1 MAGRIRRDDI
11 EALKERAD
19 IAAVIG
25 DHTELKRAGSRLKGL
40 CPFHSEKTPS
50 FTVDPGQGYYHC
62 FGCGEGGD
70 VYSFLMRVQGLDFT
84 EAVEQL
90 ARRTG
95 YDLHYED
102 LSPGQRRALGERS
115 RLVELTTRALEFFR
129 EQLLGTD
136 GEVARSYLKE
146 RGFGR
151 EDAEA
156 FQLGY
161 APNEWEALS
170 RALVTEGWQRRDLVK
185 VGLSVENQRGGLR
198 DRFRGRLVFPVLDAS
213 GDAIGFG
220 GRILPGLDYGDF
232 EPPKYYNSPETPL
245 YHKARVLY
253 GLPQSRTGMAATGEV
268 LVCEGYTDVMALH
281 QAGITNAVATCGTAV
296 GADHFRLLGRYV
308 NRVVLAFDAD
318 EAGVKAAERA
328 VQEAGAVDD
337 ESGGDRFSLRV
348 LAVDQGGDPADMVRA
363 QGAEAVQAA
372 VAGAEPVV
380 GFLIDAVIARADL
393 DSDEGR
399 TTALRAAVQRLGE
412 EPDPD
417 LRRLWARTRIADP
430 LGVSVQWVQ
439 STARR
444 LGVAIDRQD
453 GVATVPMG
461 RRSTQSG
468 PVARASRG
476 DAAMQRRVLRV
487 ALQEPALVARRVVGP
502 GAAGLHPP
510 QRPGHLHDPAG
521 GRWRRRPTAGSAG
534 GGARRRRRAA
544 WSGRWR
550 SRSAPCPTRPRLP
563 PVRCE
568 PCASVPWRGRWRS
581 LTRNWQRPTP
591 SRIPR
596 RSANSTPA
604 GSTSNNVAAVCARVA
619 PGPDPGPGLA
629 VFAVSRAGRV
639 RCVPW
644 RRLGVDA
651 VGASL
656 RRGVSHPPRRVG
668 FVTRTA
674 VMPAAPSGRR
684 TPARVTRRQE
694 HACAHGPSRRNPI
707 SSTPM
712 TGGTNRFPSS

>member
-70 VYSFLMRVQGLDFT
+70 IYSFLMSMQGLDFT

-95 YDLHYED
+95 FELHYED

-129 EQLLGTD
+129 DQLLGDT

-170 RALVTEGWQRRDLVK
+170 RTLVTEGWQRRDLVK
-185 VGLSVENQRGGLR
+185 VGLAVENQRGGLR
-198 DRFRGRLVFPVLDAS
+198 DRFRGRLIFPVMDAS
-213 GDAIGFG
+213 GDPIGFG
-220 GRILPGLDYGDF
+220 GRILPGLDHGDF

-318 EAGVKAAERA
+318 AAGVKAAERA
-328 VQEAGAVDD
+328 VTEAGAVDD
-337 ESGGDRFSLRV
+337 EAGGDRFSLRV
-348 LAVDQGGDPADMVRA
+348 LAVEDGSDPADMVRTH
-363 QGAEAVQAA
+363 GAEAVREA
-372 VAGAEPVV
+372 VARAEPVV

-393 DSDEGR
+393 ASDEGR
-399 TTALRAAVQRLGE
+399 TAALRAAVTRLGE

-430 LGVSVQWVQ
+430 LDVSVQWVAR
-439 STARR
+439 TAQRQ
-444 LGVAIDRQD
+444 GVALDRHD
-453 GVATVPMG
+453 GVAAVPLG
-461 RRSTQSG
+461 RRRAQSG
-468 PVARASRG
+468 PVASASRG

-487 ALQEPALVARRVVGP
+487 ALQQPDWLPDEWWELTADDFTHPRARTIWTTMAAAGGVGVPLEAVLAAAEDDDVRALVRSVALEVPDVPDTRESAASEVKVLRERALAREVALIDQEL
-502 GAAGLHPP
+502 GATNAVTA
-510 QRPGHLHDPAG
+510 PATFHSLNE
-521 GRWRRRPTAGSAG
+521 RRFELEQ
-534 GGARRRRRAA
+534 RRRRLRQ
-544 WSGRWR
+544 SDGR
-550 SRSAPCPTRPRLP
+550 
-563 PVRCE
+563 
-568 PCASVPWRGRWRS
+568 
-581 LTRNWQRPTP
+581 
-591 SRIPR
+591 
-596 RSANSTPA
+596 
-604 GSTSNNVAAVCARVA
+604 
-619 PGPDPGPGLA
+619 
-629 VFAVSRAGRV
+629 
-639 RCVPW
+639 
-644 RRLGVDA
+644 
-651 VGASL
+651 
-656 RRGVSHPPRRVG
+656 
-668 FVTRTA
+668 
-674 VMPAAPSGRR
+674 
-684 TPARVTRRQE
+684 
-694 HACAHGPSRRNPI
+694 
-707 SSTPM
+707 
-712 TGGTNRFPSS
+712 

>member
-11 EALKERAD
+11 QALKERAD

-25 DHTELKRAGSRLKGL
+25 DHTELKRAGTRLKGL

-70 VYSFLMRVQGLDFT
+70 IYSFLMQVQGLDFT

-95 YDLHYED
+95 FELHYED

-129 EQLLGTD
+129 DRLAADE
-136 GEVARSYLKE
+136 GEIARTYLKE

-151 EDAEA
+151 ADADA

-198 DRFRGRLVFPVLDAS
+198 DRFRGRLIFPVLDTS

-253 GLPQSRTGMAATGEV
+253 GLPQSRTGMAASGEV

-318 EAGVKAAERA
+318 QAGVKAAERA
-328 VQEAGAVDD
+328 VVEASTVDGEAG
-337 ESGGDRFSLRV
+337 GQRFSLRV
-348 LAVDQGGDPADMVRA
+348 LEVEEGSDPADMVRSE
-363 QGAEAVQAA
+363 GAEAVQEA
-372 VAGAEPVV
+372 VTHAEPVV
-380 GFLIDAVIARADL
+380 GFLIDAAIARADL
-393 DSDEGR
+393 TSDEGR
-399 TTALRAAVQRLGE
+399 TAALRAAVERLGE

-430 LGVSVQWVQ
+430 LGVSVQWVT
-439 STARR
+439 STAARQ
-444 LGVAIDRQD
+444 GVKLDRHD
-453 GVATVPMG
+453 GVAVATG
-461 RRSTQSG
+461 RRRAQAG
-468 PVARASRG
+468 PVARASRS

-487 ALQEPALVARRVVGP
+487 AFQEPDWLPDEWWELTEQDFSHPSARQIFAALQVAGGAGVALAAVLAAAEDDDERSLIRSVALEVAQVPDSVESVGSEVRALRERALARQVAALDLELAAANAVTDPEAFRDLNARRFE
-502 GAAGLHPP
+502 LEQH
-510 QRPGHLHDPAG
+510 
-521 GRWRRRPTAGSAG
+521 RRR
-534 GGARRRRRAA
+534 
-544 WSGRWR
+544 
-550 SRSAPCPTRPRLP
+550 
-563 PVRCE
+563 
-568 PCASVPWRGRWRS
+568 
-581 LTRNWQRPTP
+581 
-591 SRIPR
+591 
-596 RSANSTPA
+596 
-604 GSTSNNVAAVCARVA
+604 
-619 PGPDPGPGLA
+619 
-629 VFAVSRAGRV
+629 
-639 RCVPW
+639 
-644 RRLGVDA
+644 
-651 VGASL
+651 L
-656 RRGVSHPPRRVG
+656 R
-668 FVTRTA
+668 
-674 VMPAAPSGRR
+674 
-684 TPARVTRRQE
+684 E
-694 HACAHGPSRRNPI
+694 HG
-707 SSTPM
+707 
-712 TGGTNRFPSS
+712 

>member
-11 EALKERAD
+11 QALKERAD

-70 VYSFLMRVQGLDFT
+70 VYSFLMQVQGLDFT

-95 YDLHYED
+95 FELHYED

-115 RLVELTTRALEFFR
+115 RLVELTTRALAFFR
-129 EQLLGTD
+129 DRLAADE
-136 GEVARSYLKE
+136 GEVARTYLKQ

-151 EDAEA
+151 TDADA

-161 APNEWEALS
+161 APNEWESLS

-198 DRFRGRLVFPVLDAS
+198 DRFRGRLIFPVLDAT

-253 GLPQSRTGMAATGEV
+253 GLPQSRTGMAGSGEV

-318 EAGVKAAERA
+318 QAGVKAAERA
-328 VQEAGAVDD
+328 VAEAATVDG
-337 ESGGDRFSLRV
+337 ESGGERFSLRV
-348 LAVDQGGDPADMVRA
+348 LEVEEGSDPADMV
-363 QGAEAVQAA
+363 QTHGAEAVQEA
-372 VAGAEPVV
+372 VTHAEPVV
-380 GFLIDAVIARADL
+380 GFLIDAAIARADL
-393 DSDEGR
+393 TSDEGR
-399 TTALRAAVQRLGE
+399 TAALRAAVDRLGQ

-430 LGVSVQWVQ
+430 LGVSVQWVT
-439 STARR
+439 STAQRQ
-444 LGVAIDRQD
+444 GVSLDRHD
-453 GVATVPMG
+453 GVAVPMA
-461 RRSTQSG
+461 RQRAQAG

-487 ALQEPALVARRVVGP
+487 ALQEPDWLPEEWWELTEQDFTHPSARTIF
-502 GAAGLHPP
+502 ATM
-510 QRPGHLHDPAG
+510 Q
-521 GRWRRRPTAGSAG
+521 SAG
-534 GGARRRRRAA
+534 GVGVALEAVLAA
-544 WSGRWR
+544 APDDD
-550 SRSAPCPTRPRLP
+550 SRSLIR
-563 PVRCE
+563 
-568 PCASVPWRGRWRS
+568 SVA
-581 LTRNWQRPTP
+581 LE
-591 SRIPR
+591 
-596 RSANSTPA
+596 
-604 GSTSNNVAAVCARVA
+604 VAAVPDSVESVGSEVRALRERALARLVA
-619 PGPDPGPGLA
+619 VLDLELAAANAVTDPD
-629 VFAVSRAGRV
+629 VFRDLNARRFELEQH
-639 RCVPW
+639 R
-644 RRLGVDA
+644 RRL
-651 VGASL
+651 
-656 RRGVSHPPRRVG
+656 R
-668 FVTRTA
+668 
-674 VMPAAPSGRR
+674 
-684 TPARVTRRQE
+684 E
-694 HACAHGPSRRNPI
+694 HG
-707 SSTPM
+707 
-712 TGGTNRFPSS
+712 

>member
-50 FTVDPGQGYYHC
+50 FTVDPTQGYYHC

-129 EQLLGTD
+129 DQLLGPD
-136 GEVARSYLKE
+136 GEVARTYLKE

-151 EDAEA
+151 EDADA
-156 FQLGY
+156 FKLGF

-170 RALVTEGWQRRDLVK
+170 RALVTEGWERRDLVK
-185 VGLSVENQRGGLR
+185 VGLAVENQRGGLR

-318 EAGVKAAERA
+318 AAGVKAAERA
-328 VQEAGAVDD
+328 VQEAGAVDA

-348 LAVDQGGDPADMVRA
+348 LAVDDGGDPADMVRA

-380 GFLIDAVIARADL
+380 GFLIDAVISRADL

-399 TTALRAAVQRLGE
+399 TAALREAVQRLGE

-444 LGVAIDRQD
+444 VGVAIDRQD
-453 GVATVPMG
+453 GVATVPLA
-461 RRSTQSG
+461 RRGAQSG

-487 ALQEPALVARRVVGP
+487 ALQEPSWLPDEWWELAPQDFTHPSARAIFTTLQGAGGVGVPLEVVLEAAADDDVRALVRSVALEVP
-502 GAAGLHPP
+502 EIPDSAAAAGSEVRALRERALAR
-510 QRPGHLHDPAG
+510 QVATLDQELAAANAVTDPETF
-521 GRWRRRPTAGSAG
+521 RDLNTRRFDLEQ
-534 GGARRRRRAA
+534 RRRRLR
-544 WSGRWR
+544 
-550 SRSAPCPTRPRLP
+550 
-563 PVRCE
+563 E
-568 PCASVPWRGRWRS
+568 ERG
-581 LTRNWQRPTP
+581 T
-591 SRIPR
+591 
-596 RSANSTPA
+596 
-604 GSTSNNVAAVCARVA
+604 
-619 PGPDPGPGLA
+619 
-629 VFAVSRAGRV
+629 
-639 RCVPW
+639 
-644 RRLGVDA
+644 
-651 VGASL
+651 
-656 RRGVSHPPRRVG
+656 
-668 FVTRTA
+668 
-674 VMPAAPSGRR
+674 
-684 TPARVTRRQE
+684 
-694 HACAHGPSRRNPI
+694 
-707 SSTPM
+707 
-712 TGGTNRFPSS
+712 